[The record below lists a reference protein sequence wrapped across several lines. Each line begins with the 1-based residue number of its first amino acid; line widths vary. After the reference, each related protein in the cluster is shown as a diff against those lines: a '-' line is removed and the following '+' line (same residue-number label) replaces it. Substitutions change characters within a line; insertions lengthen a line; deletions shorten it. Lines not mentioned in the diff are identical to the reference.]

1 MTSKLALEGGNPI
14 RNRPLPE
21 GWPGG
26 WLIGEE
32 EKKEVLEVIESK
44 SLFRHYGPNLLRKVD
59 QFEKEY
65 AQYVGA
71 KCALAVSSGTSSLIV
86 AMAGLGIG
94 PGDEVILPSYNF
106 IASAGAVIALKAVP
120 VFTDI
125 DDSLTM
131 DPEDLEKRIIPSTK
145 AIMPIHMRGIACDMD
160 RIMEVAKKYNLP
172 VVEDCSQANGAS
184 YQEKKVGTFG
194 TIGACSITK

>member
-44 SLFRHYGPNLLRKVD
+44 SLFRHYGPDLLRKVD

-71 KCALAVSSGTSSLIV
+71 KYALAVSSGTASLIV

-131 DPEDLEKRIIPSTK
+131 DPEDL
-145 AIMPIHMRGIACDMD
+145 
-160 RIMEVAKKYNLP
+160 
-172 VVEDCSQANGAS
+172 
-184 YQEKKVGTFG
+184 
-194 TIGACSITK
+194 